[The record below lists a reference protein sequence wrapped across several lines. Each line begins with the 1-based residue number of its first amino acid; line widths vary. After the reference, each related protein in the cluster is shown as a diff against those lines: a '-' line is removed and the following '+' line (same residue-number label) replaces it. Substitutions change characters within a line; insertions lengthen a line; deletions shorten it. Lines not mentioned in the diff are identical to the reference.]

1 MEKRS
6 FTRRR
11 VFKVE
16 VIQASGP
23 GMKCTV
29 RNLSETGAAVVAD
42 DTVPDEFTLVVVS
55 ENLIKKCKV
64 VWREK
69 NRMGLAFV

>member
-1 MEKRS
+1 MENRS
-6 FTRRR
+6 VNGRR
-11 VFKVE
+11 VLKEE
-16 VIQASGP
+16 VIQASGA

-29 RNLSETGAAVVAD
+29 RNLSEIGAAVVVYE
-42 DTVPDEFTLVVVS
+42 TVPDEFTLVVVS

-64 VWREK
+64 VWRDE